1 MNRFLWRNFYEA
13 SIQFINLIISMM
25 VQVFLDY
32 FISFN
37 NGNFA
42 SSTIFQFEILMIIW
56 KSFHE
61 YFTISKVTITVI
73 WKRMARECCF
83 DLFWSNFKPGSYVI
97 WLKVR
102 LIWWKN
108 AATKDSI
115 ISRTMNL
122 KIVWWCEWNDN
133 FHRKRKKWTTIST
146 ITHTT
151 NSLYQINSNME
162 I

>member
-1 MNRFLWRNFYEA
+1 
-13 SIQFINLIISMM
+13 
-25 VQVFLDY
+25 
-32 FISFN
+32 
-37 NGNFA
+37 
-42 SSTIFQFEILMIIW
+42 MIIW

-133 FHRKRKKWTTIST
+133 FHIKWKKWTTSYNYSYNNFIVVNKFLHGNLEPPCLAFSASW
-146 ITHTT
+146 
-151 NSLYQINSNME
+151 NGQIYR
-162 I
+162 